1 MPRLPK
7 ALQIFL
13 VAIALLGAGAT
24 ASAFWLVGGS
34 GDGSGAVAGMPAGEQ
49 PSGTVAGRSVSL
61 SWPQS
66 SFLGSPLGSYG
77 GGGYTVRRRPAGGG
91 VALTPGAGCAALVAG
106 GAATLACVET
116 AVDYGAWTYTVTP
129 ELSSFVGATS
139 PASATLTVA
148 PAAPV
153 LNSVTAL
160 NPTSLESTGSIAL
173 AWSAA
178 SGATGYN
185 VYRRVSGGGAYV
197 FTAPLNGAV
206 PVSATNYDDPGA
218 ELAAAT
224 TYEYVVRAL
233 AGSPAVA
240 SASSSQRSAETIARP
255 AAPAGSVTATA
266 APAARIDVSWSAVA
280 GVAGYNV
287 YRRTP
292 AGGYD
297 FNAPL
302 NLAIPVTATTYP
314 DTSAVD
320 GSSYV
325 YAVRSLI
332 VGAGGDQVRSSSS
345 ADSAT
350 VTADATAPAQTT
362 AVSVNSGGPVLAA
375 ATCAVAVGTRYVNNA
390 GKASVSVTAT
400 IPAPEA
406 GETVVFLATTPGS
419 TAVID
424 VVVASGTSVSTT
436 LDLSTLLDGV
446 VTLTAR
452 TRDAAGNMSVTRA
465 PSNVVIKDVVAA
477 ALSGVSYVNVAL
489 FADKI
494 EGTSECGAKITATET
509 APRADVFTHVVGTGG
524 TFSLTADALSL
535 VAYRYEVTAT
545 DRAGNVSAA
554 TVLSGTLVL

>member
-1 MPRLPK
+1 MSRLPK
-7 ALQIFL
+7 ALQIAL
-13 VAIALLGAGAT
+13 SAIALLGAGAT
-24 ASAFWLVGGS
+24 ASAFWLAGGS
-34 GDGSGAVAGMPAGEQ
+34 GVGSGSVAGMPAGEQ
-49 PSGTVAGRSVSL
+49 PSGSVASRSVSL

-66 SFLGSPLGSYG
+66 SFLGSPLGSYD
-77 GGGYTVRRRPAGGG
+77 GGGYTVRRRPASGGA
-91 VALTPGAGCAALVAG
+91 ALTPGAGCGALVGG

-148 PAAPV
+148 TAAPV
-153 LNSVTAL
+153 LSSATAL
-160 NPTSLESTGSIAL
+160 NPTSIQATGSIAVT
-173 AWSAA
+173 WGAA

-185 VYRRVSGGGAYV
+185 VYRRVSGGAYV

-206 PVSATNYDDPGA
+206 PITATTYDDPG
-218 ELAAAT
+218 EGLAAAT
-224 TYEYVVRAL
+224 TYDYVVRAL
-233 AGSPAVA
+233 AGSPAVE
-240 SASSSQRSAETIARP
+240 SATSSQQSAATITRP

-302 NLAIPVTATTYP
+302 NLATPVTATTYA
-314 DTSAVD
+314 DTTAVD
-320 GSSYV
+320 ASSYV

-332 VGAGGDQVRSSSS
+332 LGAGAEQVRSSSS

-362 AVSVNSGGPVLAA
+362 AVSVGSGGPVLAA
-375 ATCAVAVGTRYVNNA
+375 TVCSVAAGTRYVNNA

-424 VVVASGTSVSTT
+424 VVNAGGTSVSAT

-465 PSNVVIKDVVAA
+465 PANAVIKDVVAG
-477 ALSGVSYVNVAL
+477 ALSGVSHVNVAL

-494 EGTSECGAKITATET
+494 EGTSECGATITATET
-509 APRADVFTHVVGTGG
+509 APDADVFSLVVGTGA
-524 TFSLTADALSL
+524 TFTLPVDAVSLG
-535 VAYRYEVTAT
+535 AYRYEVTAT
-545 DRAGNVSAA
+545 DRAGNMSAV